1 MILSFHPCFVAD
13 QNIICA
19 GRKPGDN
26 DLAAIKAADAVILPQ
41 GCYASLYEMA
51 RNNCPNV
58 FPNYDAKFK
67 YPGKLGQSRL
77 FSQINVPVPE
87 TRTFNTIEAF
97 HNYYGGSPAKQ
108 HFSFPLVFKFDWG
121 DQGTNVFLINTFL
134 ELEGLLEKAGH
145 FEETG
150 QKGFLIQE
158 YIPTR
163 NRSLRVVIIGQ
174 KIVSYWRVQKNSD
187 TFCSNLGQGAVID
200 ADSDPELQAQ
210 AVLSVKNFC
219 KKTGI
224 NLAGF
229 DFLFS
234 SDAEIKT
241 PLFLEIN
248 YFFGRCGLGGSENF
262 YKLLIQEITNWI
274 KRLNLKMGKR

>member
-1 MILSFHPCFVAD
+1 MIVSFHPCFEAD

-19 GRKPGDN
+19 GRSPDHT
-26 DLAAIKAADAVILPQ
+26 DLAAIKAADAVILSQ
-41 GCYASLYEMA
+41 GCYESVYKMA

-67 YPGKLGQSRL
+67 YPGKIGQSQL
-77 FSQINVPVPE
+77 FRQMNVPVPE
-87 TRTFNTIEAF
+87 TEIF
-97 HNYYGGSPAKQ
+97 HNTDAFYTSYGKVPGKHQ
-108 HFSFPLVFKFDWG
+108 FRFPLVFKFDWG
-121 DQGTNVFLINTFL
+121 DQGTNVFLVNSL
-134 ELEGLLEKAGH
+134 SELEGMLEKAGR
-145 FEETG
+145 FEKTG

-158 YIPTR
+158 YIPTQ

-174 KIVSYWRVQKNSD
+174 KILSYWRVQKNSD
-187 TFCSNLGQGAVID
+187 NFCSNLGQGAVID
-200 ADSDPELQAQ
+200 PDSDPELQAK
-210 AVLSVKNFC
+210 AALSVKKFC

-234 SDAEIKT
+234 SDAENKT

-248 YFFGRCGLGGSENF
+248 YFFGRRGLGGSENF
-262 YKLLIQEITNWI
+262 YGLLHQEIINWI
-274 KRLNLKMGKR
+274 ASLGLRLDKK

>member
-1 MILSFHPCFVAD
+1 MIVSFHPCFEAD

-19 GRKPGDN
+19 GRSPN
-26 DLAAIKAADAVILPQ
+26 HTDLAAIKAADAVILSQ
-41 GCYASLYEMA
+41 GCYESVYKMA

-67 YPGKLGQSRL
+67 YPGKIGQSQL

-87 TRTFNTIEAF
+87 TEIF
-97 HNYYGGSPAKQ
+97 HNTDAFYTSYGKAPGKQ
-108 HFSFPLVFKFDWG
+108 HFKFPLVFKFDWG
-121 DQGTNVFLINTFL
+121 DQGTNVFLIHSL
-134 ELEGLLEKAGH
+134 SELEGLLEKAGR
-145 FEETG
+145 FEKTG

-158 YIPTR
+158 YIPAQ
-163 NRSLRVVIIGQ
+163 NRSLRVVIIAQ

-200 ADSDPELQAQ
+200 ADSDPELQAK
-210 AVLSVKNFC
+210 AALSAKNFC

-234 SDAEIKT
+234 SDAEI
-241 PLFLEIN
+241 
-248 YFFGRCGLGGSENF
+248 
-262 YKLLIQEITNWI
+262 
-274 KRLNLKMGKR
+274 